1 MITESQPPAAGN
13 PAAPAAA
20 VSPPPAAGDDGGPLG
35 AGQAFLGALTR
46 RDFAGLEA
54 CFAPDVE
61 FRALVPSGVR
71 EGAGPP
77 AAVAWLR
84 RWFED
89 ADLFEMQHTELA
101 LVADRLRISY
111 RIRCRKEGVWYL
123 IEQQAYCV
131 ADAGQVSAM
140 NLVCSGFRPV

>member
-1 MITESQPPAAGN
+1 MITMSQAPQAGD
-13 PAAPAAA
+13 PTMDAPAAA
-20 VSPPPAAGDDGGPLG
+20 PVAGGALG

-54 CFAPDVE
+54 CFAPDVA

-71 EGAGPP
+71 EGADRH

-84 RWFED
+84 RWFGD
-89 ADLFEMQHTELA
+89 ADLFEMQHVELG

-111 RIRCRKEGVWYL
+111 RIRLRKEGVWYL

-131 ADAGQVSAM
+131 VGTGQVSAM